1 MSSEARFV
9 GLDAGRDGIE
19 AWVRPT
25 GEVWK
30 MDAGEAGMTRA
41 AETLSRTSSSTCCDA
56 GQR

>member
-19 AWVRPT
+19 AWIRPT

-30 MDAGEAGMTRA
+30 MDAGEAGMTRPLKRSRNFI
-41 AETLSRTSSSTCCDA
+41 LSLL
-56 GQR
+56 